1 MKLTLAKVL
10 ARTYKVHVASRSCSV
25 FNSLP
30 TSGDLCHLLI
40 TFANSL
46 EPDQARQNVG
56 PALEPNCLTVLIKK
70 SSIQRVKYGTIIIK
84 CEGIIKAILENPK
97 ADQNT
102 LFRRNVFLNHL
113 ECPFS
118 Q

>member
-10 ARTYKVHVASRSCSV
+10 ARTYKVHVASISCSV

-46 EPDQARQNVG
+46 EPDQARQNVA
-56 PALEPNCLTVLIKK
+56 PALDPNCLTVLIIKEVSADNRLSLAK
-70 SSIQRVKYGTIIIK
+70 SLVTTGCHQQKV
-84 CEGIIKAILENPK
+84 C
-97 ADQNT
+97 
-102 LFRRNVFLNHL
+102 
-113 ECPFS
+113 
-118 Q
+118 